1 MIPKINPR
9 QIEKMMRQM
18 GVKQEEI
25 DASEVIIKTKDK
37 TIIIKNPQVS
47 KVNMMG
53 QESFQISGEI
63 EESTISEEDIK
74 TVAEQS
80 NVSLKEAENALK
92 KTNGDLA
99 EAILIL
105 KE

>member
-9 QIEKMMRQM
+9 QMEKMMRQM

-25 DASEVIIKTKDK
+25 DASEVIIKTKNK

-63 EESTISEEDIK
+63 EESAISEEDIK

-80 NVSLKEAENALK
+80 NVSLKEAEDALK

>member
-9 QIEKMMRQM
+9 QMEKMMRQM
-18 GVKQEEI
+18 GVK
-25 DASEVIIKTKDK
+25 
-37 TIIIKNPQVS
+37 
-47 KVNMMG
+47 
-53 QESFQISGEI
+53 ESFQISGEI

-80 NVSLKEAENALK
+80 NVSLKEAEEALE

>member
-9 QIEKMMRQM
+9 QMEKMMRQM